1 MPHLTVISTT
11 HQGRVELTLPA
22 SRALAYLKRLRKTHK
37 FEQERIDRHWRS
49 LRYGTKPFL
58 DIEVRHE

>member
-22 SRALAYLKRLRKTHK
+22 SRALAYLKRLRKTHA
-37 FEQERIDRHWRS
+37 FELDRRDRHWRGM
-49 LRYGTKPFL
+49 RYGIKPFL
-58 DIEVRHE
+58 DIEIRNE